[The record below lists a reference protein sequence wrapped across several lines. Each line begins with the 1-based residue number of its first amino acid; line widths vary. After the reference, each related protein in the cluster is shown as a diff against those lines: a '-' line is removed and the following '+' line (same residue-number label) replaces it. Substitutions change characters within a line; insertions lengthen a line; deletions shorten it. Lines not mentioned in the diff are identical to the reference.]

1 MKRELVCAVRC
12 MLSCILLLA
21 LSAAAPALAQF
32 ERVGVIHPSL
42 PEIVIRIEDA
52 GETDDSLDR
61 PNLLRVHVSAQDG
74 SFSQELVYRSLERA
88 DADGAAALVTLRDV
102 NFDGYQDLLLL
113 AAQGARNVFHAV
125 SLWDAEAGAFRPVMQ
140 GSSWSTAD
148 KAFSWESRQLE
159 LCNFELDEGSRRIL
173 SSVADGYR
181 YRTEIVYEWEGRY
194 GLAPKGVLDVYDAG
208 EGMIGELLE
217 LHATGITRCWDEAYP
232 EAWYYGSER
241 VMEERTNAVR
251 LLMMGSGAENPPRF
265 MEVAN
270 VSWVNLRRQD
280 SKDSPSLARLDK
292 GTSVRV
298 LADGCGE
305 DNGWVRVWVPD
316 EGPVDEAN
324 PGLTGYIWHSYLK

>member
-113 AAQGARNVFHAV
+113 AAQGGEKRVSCGIAVGCGGGRVSSRHAGIIMEHSRQGVF
-125 SLWDAEAGAFRPVMQ
+125 LGEQTAGAVQFR
-140 GSSWSTAD
+140 
-148 KAFSWESRQLE
+148 
-159 LCNFELDEGSRRIL
+159 
-173 SSVADGYR
+173 
-181 YRTEIVYEWEGRY
+181 
-194 GLAPKGVLDVYDAG
+194 
-208 EGMIGELLE
+208 
-217 LHATGITRCWDEAYP
+217 
-232 EAWYYGSER
+232 
-241 VMEERTNAVR
+241 
-251 LLMMGSGAENPPRF
+251 
-265 MEVAN
+265 
-270 VSWVNLRRQD
+270 
-280 SKDSPSLARLDK
+280 AR
-292 GTSVRV
+292 
-298 LADGCGE
+298 
-305 DNGWVRVWVPD
+305 
-316 EGPVDEAN
+316 
-324 PGLTGYIWHSYLK
+324 